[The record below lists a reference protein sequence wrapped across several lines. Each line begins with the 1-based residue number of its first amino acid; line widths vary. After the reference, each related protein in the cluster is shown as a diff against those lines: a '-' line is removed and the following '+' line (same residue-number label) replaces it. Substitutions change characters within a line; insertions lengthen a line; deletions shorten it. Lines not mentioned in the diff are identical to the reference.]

1 MRTWE
6 PMRQRIHAQLER
18 QTSRG
23 VAQWNADIAKAEPPD
38 QDALRAWLTEHD
50 VTGYPQMLLVWETFG
65 YPDFLAAGSDE
76 LIGNQYADRQ
86 HLRPIFDAVIAA
98 VSGFDGIEVQ
108 ARKTYVAL
116 LSPRRTFGIV
126 KASTKTRIDVGLR
139 LSNPAPHGRLLP
151 AKSLGNDTITVRVGL
166 EKPDDLDAEAIGWFE
181 RAYEENL

>member
-6 PMRQRIHAQLER
+6 QMRQRIHAQLER
-18 QTSRG
+18 QTGRG
-23 VAQWNADIAKAEPPD
+23 VAQWNDDIAGAAPSD

-65 YPDFLAAGSDE
+65 YPDFLRADSDE
-76 LIGNQYADRQ
+76 LIDNQYADRP

-98 VSGFDGIEVQ
+98 VSIFDGIGVQ

-126 KASTKTRIDVGLR
+126 KASTKTRVDIGLR
-139 LSNPAPHGRLLP
+139 LPNVAPDARLLP
-151 AKSLGNDTITVRVGL
+151 AKSLGNETITVRIGL
-166 EKPDDLDAEAIGWFE
+166 EKPEDLDTEAVAWLE
-181 RAYEENL
+181 RAYEENR